1 MSVDVVVTTMSYL
14 ICEHNYCTMFTSTI
28 ITYYIIACS
37 QHHQDKVDRTTE
49 MVSLHSTSHCLVS
62 RVPALYVS
70 LGAPRCLCTQHLTPP
85 RQFSI

>member
-37 QHHQDKVDRTTE
+37 QHHQDKVDRTNE
-49 MVSLHSTSHCLVS
+49 MVSVHSTSRAWYQGYQHFTFHSVHPGVC
-62 RVPALYVS
+62 ALN
-70 LGAPRCLCTQHLTPP
+70 T
-85 RQFSI
+85 